1 VRYTTLRVIDE
12 GVILYEAHAARL
24 APEGGPARARFDA
37 FAAGAAPGVFAL
49 LDDGERLDVRP
60 RGGSSL
66 VDGMPVRVVT
76 SPVAGLRG
84 PIPKPPPPG
93 PYAAVRA
100 PGVATLLASPDG
112 AELWESCVAA
122 IVGFDGRVLVVVPD
136 DRPRVASL
144 AEAAV
149 RRALPHRVA
158 PILTSEDLPLL
169 LVNAVKGAC
178 RVAAPDRR
186 PFPDQLVREVDA
198 LIVATARR
206 P

>member
-1 VRYTTLRVIDE
+1 VRYTTLRVTEE

-24 APEGGPARARFDA
+24 APEGGAARARFDA
-37 FAAGAAPGVFAL
+37 FAAGAASGVYAL

-60 RGGSSL
+60 RAGSSL
-66 VDGMPVRVVT
+66 VDGMPVRLAT

-93 PYAAVRA
+93 PYAGVRA
-100 PGVATLLASPDG
+100 AGIATLLASPDG
-112 AELWESCVAA
+112 SELWESCVAA
-122 IVGFDGRVLVVVPD
+122 IVGFDGRHLVVVPD

-149 RRALPHRVA
+149 RRAFPHRVE
-158 PILTSEDLPLL
+158 PILAGGDLPLL

-178 RVAAPDRR
+178 LVAAPGHG
-186 PFPDQLVREVDA
+186 PFPDPLARDVDA